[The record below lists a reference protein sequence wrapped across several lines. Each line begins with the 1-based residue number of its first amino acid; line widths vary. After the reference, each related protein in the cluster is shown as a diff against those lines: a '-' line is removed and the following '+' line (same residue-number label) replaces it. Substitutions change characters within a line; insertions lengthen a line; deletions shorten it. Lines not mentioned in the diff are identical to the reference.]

1 MIPGEQNLFD
11 LSFLEQMDDKEFI
24 VQVISLYLKDT
35 QTDLDDVKRAFANNE
50 IETVYKTCHKLKSS
64 TGMLQAN
71 GLYALLEKTE
81 KTAKAGGDSQQV
93 GELLES
99 VYAAFNTLK
108 PALEEHLLSL
118 QATS

>member
-11 LSFLEQMDDKEFI
+11 LSFLEQMDDKDFI
-24 VQVISLYLKDT
+24 VQVITLYVTDT
-35 QTDLDDVKRAFANNE
+35 QTDLDEVKRAFANND

-81 KTAKAGGDSQQV
+81 KTAKAGGDKQLIGELIQQV
-93 GELLES
+93 FAS
-99 VYAAFNTLK
+99 FNVLK
-108 PALEEHLLSL
+108 PALEEHLVTL